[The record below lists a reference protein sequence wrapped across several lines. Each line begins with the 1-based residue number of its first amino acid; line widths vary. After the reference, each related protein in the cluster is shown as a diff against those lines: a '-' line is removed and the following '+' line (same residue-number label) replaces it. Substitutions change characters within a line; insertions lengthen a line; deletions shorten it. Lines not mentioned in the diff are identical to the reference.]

1 MYSAECKNKN
11 LLMGIGNIL
20 NGDDGVGCYIAQRM
34 HDLGWD
40 TVDCSTAPENFSGQV
55 KRYAPSQVIV
65 VDAALMNLPAG
76 SIRRIDASKIKEVGF
91 STHTM
96 SLSHF
101 MDYIS
106 EECCNA
112 ILIGIEPHDMTIGN
126 PLSPAI
132 MDSAEKLIEV
142 LILDQIHHIP
152 HL

>member
-1 MYSAECKNKN
+1 MQSEKDKD

-20 NGDDGVGCYIAQRM
+20 NGDDGVGCYIAKRM
-34 HDLGWD
+34 RELGWK

-55 KRYAPSQVIV
+55 KRYAPARVIV
-65 VDAALMNLPAG
+65 IDAALMDLPAG

-106 EECCNA
+106 EECSNA

-126 PLSPAI
+126 PLSSNI
-132 MDSAEKLIEV
+132 KDSAENLID
-142 LILDQIHHIP
+142 ILVKDQIHHIP